1 MRKNILSLSIATM
14 IGGLGFAGAA
24 SAAVVNAA
32 AVAAPAGNVVE
43 TLAAGSIADT
53 LAINAKGTGHILLVP
68 YFSAQGDNVTLLNLV
83 NTDTKNGKAVKLR
96 FRGAANSDDLYDIT
110 ILLSPGD
117 VWTGSVSRDGT
128 TGAARMTTTDNTC
141 TRPAKADVNT
151 TFATTRLGSVATT
164 ADTLE
169 GYVEILNVA
178 DIPFNAANAS
188 STTASTLYAA
198 IKHNSS
204 NVATC
209 TEATLATL
217 DAEIVAATQAA
228 LGTAMVNKG
237 LSFPTGGLF
246 ANWTIVDWAKKG
258 TYTGEATALEAQKAG
273 ATAAANMVLFPQKST
288 PVLDQYA
295 STTAIPVVA
304 ATVDGYTAD
313 PVLRGATPN
322 VSPRNYD
329 LPDLSTPYVT
339 AIGAASPAYTAAGVA
354 TPITNANALSTSLA
368 TTSVVNE
375 FVTSPVSATNTI
387 PFSTD
392 WVFSMPS
399 RRYAVAIAYG
409 TTVGTNAAVFNAAA
423 ASKYFTA
430 ANSALNTAKTRV
442 CVTPGPVTDEITFFN
457 REENTSSAGAVVSP
471 QVTANVQF
479 CGETSVLTFN
489 DTTSLLGAKIA
500 TQQITTGVVGNMH
513 YEGWAS
519 IPTRGLIGATATM
532 PTSTTQGYR
541 GLPIL
546 GSAFVKGVSAS
557 AGNLGGTWTH
567 RSTVANITD

>member
-24 SAAVVNAA
+24 SAAVIN
-32 AVAAPAGNVVE
+32 APAGSA
-43 TLAAGSIADT
+43 TDLAVNAD
-53 LAINAKGTGHILLVP
+53 GTGHILLVP
-68 YFSAQGDNVTLLNLV
+68 YFTAQADNVTLLNLV

-96 FRGAANSDDLYDIT
+96 ARGAANSDDLYDIT
-110 ILLSPGD
+110 VLLSPGD
-117 VWTGSVSRDGT
+117 VWTGSIIRDGA
-128 TGAARMTTTDNTC
+128 TGLAKMVTTDNTC
-141 TRPAKADVNT
+141 TRPAKVDVNT
-151 TFATTRLGSVATT
+151 TFALTRLGAGATA

-169 GYVEILNVA
+169 GYIEILNVA
-178 DIPFNAANAS
+178 DIPFNAATPA
-188 STTASTLYAA
+188 STTASTVYAA
-198 IKHNSS
+198 IKHSG
-204 NVATC
+204 NVAAC
-209 TEATLATL
+209 TETVLSTL
-217 DAEIVAATQAA
+217 DAEITGADQAA
-228 LGTAMVNKG
+228 LATAMTAKG

-258 TYTGEATALEAQKAG
+258 THTGDAVALEARTAAG
-273 ATAAANMVLFPQKST
+273 VKAAANFVMFPQKAS

-295 STTAIPVVA
+295 STLANPTVA

-313 PVLRGATPN
+313 PLLRSAAPK

-329 LPDLSTPYVT
+329 LPDLSTPYVV
-339 AIGAASPAYTAAGVA
+339 AAGVDSA
-354 TPITNANALSTSLA
+354 TLYAAGTVTPITNANTLSESLA
-368 TTSVVNE
+368 TKAVINE
-375 FVTSPVSATNTI
+375 FITSPKTATNEI

-409 TTVGTNAAVFNAAA
+409 STVAANSIAFNAAA
-423 ASKYFTA
+423 SNYFTS

-471 QVTANVQF
+471 QMTASLEF

-489 DTTSLLGAKIA
+489 DSASLLGAKLA
-500 TQQITTGVVGNMH
+500 TQAVTTGTTRDMH

-519 IPTRGLIGATATM
+519 IPTRGLGGTA
-532 PTSTTQGYR
+532 

-546 GSAFVKGVSAS
+546 GSAFVKGVSDK

-567 RSTVANITD
+567 RRVK